1 LVEGTQ
7 DLVEFSVHTPLTLQL
22 MKTKHIFS
30 YILCSIVVVIT
41 LFSVLAIW
49 EIVPWDF
56 MMQYFGKTIKSLIVI
71 GISAVIIY
79 VIQALL
85 QSNEQ
90 KS

>member
-1 LVEGTQ
+1 LVEGIQ

-22 MKTKHIFS
+22 MKTKNIFS
-30 YILCSIVVVIT
+30 YILCSIVIVIT

>member
-1 LVEGTQ
+1 
-7 DLVEFSVHTPLTLQL
+7 
-22 MKTKHIFS
+22 MKTKNIFS

-90 KS
+90 KSL